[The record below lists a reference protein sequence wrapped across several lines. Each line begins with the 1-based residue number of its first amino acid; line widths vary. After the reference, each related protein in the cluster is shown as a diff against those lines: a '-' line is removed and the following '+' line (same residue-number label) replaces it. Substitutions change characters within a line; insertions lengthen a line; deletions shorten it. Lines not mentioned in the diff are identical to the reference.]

1 MSQEL
6 GNGGIC
12 SEKQGESD
20 LFFFFFWL
28 GVLSLLDSLKIIK
41 LLI

>member
-20 LFFFFFWL
+20 LFFFFWL